1 MAIKIKNLSYSYS
14 GEKKEALKNINI
26 DIFDGQLCGVLGRN
40 IKKEEIMTNILLPNK
55 YENIIASN
63 FIFTTE
69 NSHITFSPPG

>member
-40 IKKEEIMTNILLPNK
+40 LTGKSTLCYALTGFIPHFLKE
-55 YENIIASN
+55 A
-63 FIFTTE
+63 
-69 NSHITFSPPG
+69 